1 MPIALNGA
9 IVTKCDEIGAMGQT
23 MVFAPVRVSSFCLY
37 GRPLHG
43 CQERCQPCK
52 PAQGA
57 APCDGLASGLR
68 CGDVGSIWAHTSFNG
83 DGAIPSRPHRFPT
96 MTFLKISGVFL
107 LPLLALFVG
116 SLASEDQR
124 HFLACRQT
132 GASADA
138 CLLQISGR

>member
-1 MPIALNGA
+1 MVARCIDAGKGA
-9 IVTKCDEIGAMGQT
+9 NHANRRKARHSVTVWRVACD
-23 MVFAPVRVSSFCLY
+23 
-37 GRPLHG
+37 
-43 CQERCQPCK
+43 
-52 PAQGA
+52 A
-57 APCDGLASGLR
+57 ATWEASGPILHSTAPER
-68 CGDVGSIWAHTSFNG
+68 SAG
-83 DGAIPSRPHRFPT
+83 RPHRLPT
-96 MTFLKISGVFL
+96 MAFLKISAVFL

>member
-1 MPIALNGA
+1 MVACCIDARKGA
-9 IVTKCDEIGAMGQT
+9 NHANRRKARHRVTVWQVACDAAMW
-23 MVFAPVRVSSFCLY
+23 
-37 GRPLHG
+37 
-43 CQERCQPCK
+43 E
-52 PAQGA
+52 
-57 APCDGLASGLR
+57 ASGSILHSTAK
-68 CGDVGSIWAHTSFNG
+68 GSDPQPT
-83 DGAIPSRPHRFPT
+83 HRFPT
-96 MTFLKISGVFL
+96 MTFLKISAVFL